1 VRKIFLAVS
10 IALLWSASAFAE
22 QRVIIVNW
30 TAASNGTV
38 GDVSITASEHAFL
51 SGYGF
56 YLYSIE
62 TDPGTPAPTDNYDV
76 KVLNARGRD
85 ILGAKGDNRDETT
98 TEEAFPAGGSQSLQS
113 TTDLPLTLNITGNSV
128 NGAKGSVKL
137 VFATTP
143 IPEASSVTTGEINLD
158 NTALEGKVDATN
170 TRIGEV
176 QASPTAN
183 TLLGRIKS
191 LEDGQTAIEGKIDD
205 LATEL
210 AQKTE
215 PTNAQLVNNTTA
227 ANLIGRFHLF
237 DSAGNG
243 ITSEA
248 RGSTR
253 PLDVQLRDA
262 SGNQITSFGIT
273 GTPSF
278 NIAQYLGSAIGASNA
293 LHVQPGTGAVFG
305 ISASALPLPTGA
317 ATETTLAA
325 VEDALDTAI
334 NTPLSSTTDSVT
346 VALPSGASPHSRI
359 TLASANQVNVK
370 SSAGTLYSIYVFN
383 PTAVK
388 QYLLLFDKATAP
400 DQSACS
406 ANSDCP
412 VLVFPIPTMADT
424 NGDGIAP
431 PLPVM
436 GFNFA
441 NGIGYSVIGAACGEV
456 ATCVNET
463 AAEAGLTVTLGYK

>member
-1 VRKIFLAVS
+1 VKKIFWVVS
-10 IALLWSASAFAE
+10 IAMILAASAFAE
-22 QRVIIVNW
+22 QRVIVVNW
-30 TAASNGTV
+30 TAASNGAV
-38 GDVSITASEHAFL
+38 GDVSITGTDNSFL
-51 SGYGF
+51 QGYGY
-56 YLYSIE
+56 YLHSIE
-62 TDPGTPAPTDNYDV
+62 VNPGTPAPTDNYRIQIT
-76 KVLNARGRD
+76 NAAGRD
-85 ILGAKGDNRDETT
+85 LLGGKAADCDEAN
-98 TEEAFPAGGSQSLQS
+98 TEQFLPSGGSQPVHV
-113 TTDLPLTLNITGNSV
+113 TDLPLTLGIDQQSV
-128 NGAKGSVKL
+128 NGAKGSVKI
-137 VFATTP
+137 VFITDP
-143 IPEASSVTTGEINLD
+143 LSPEAQINASDITID
-158 NTALEGKVDATN
+158 NTDVVTGLGTLSTKT
-170 TRIGEV
+170 GEV
-176 QASPTAN
+176 QAEPTAN
-183 TLLGRIKS
+183 TILGRLKS

-205 LATEL
+205 LLDTYTDGKAHVITDQTSVVGPAAGATF
-210 AQKTE
+210 
-215 PTNAQLVNNTTA
+215 PV
-227 ANLIGRFHLF
+227 
-237 DSAGNG
+237 
-243 ITSEA
+243 
-248 RGSTR
+248 
-253 PLDVQLRDA
+253 
-262 SGNQITSFGIT
+262 SGTFWQAT
-273 GTPSF
+273 
-278 NIAQYLGSAIGASNA
+278 
-293 LHVQPGTGAVFG
+293 QPV
-305 ISASALPLPTGA
+305 SASALPLPTGA

-346 VALPSGASPHSRI
+346 VALPSGASAHSRI

-400 DQSACS
+400 DQSACN

-436 GFNFA
+436 GFAFA